1 MTSISAL
8 LHRSNSHSNGGY
20 TSSGSGSGS
29 SQHSQHSSSLSPQLP
44 GMGMAMTT
52 TAAAAAVAAAA
63 AAVAAASSSSPSPP
77 LPGTQQ
83 QPGGATNKLLSHHH
97 HQHQH
102 HHHQHHQQQ
111 QQQQQSST
119 NPNSSSNSNSNSNG
133 GSHHSHDHIKRPM
146 NAFMVWSRGQ
156 RRKMAQDNPKMH
168 NSEISKRLGAEWK
181 LLTEGQKRPFIDE
194 AKRLRA
200 LHMKEHPD
208 YKYRPRRKPKTL
220 NKSPVPGG
228 GNGGA
233 AGGGIGGGGGVNA
246 TSASNSN
253 GVIGSA
259 ANLTG
264 VNLSSSKDS
273 SQPLHSPSMA
283 HHHLHHHQLHGHGHP
298 QTHPHAAAAAAAHHH
313 HQVQL
318 AAAAAAKYGFGSP
331 LELSL
336 PRLPNAFPTL
346 AHYPLDP
353 TLALDLQARLQMY
366 AGSIYHP
373 WRYLPL
379 ISPETPPSPPSSSGT
394 GISSYGCVK
403 SAKSSPVSNTV
414 VLPVPVAAT
423 TPPNII

>member
-8 LHRSNSHSNGGY
+8 LHRSHSHSNGY
-20 TSSGSGSGS
+20 TSSGSSN
-29 SQHSQHSSSLSPQLP
+29 HSHSSSLSPQLP
-44 GMGMAMTT
+44 GISLGLGMAPGGLGSVNSTT
-52 TAAAAAVAAAA
+52 
-63 AAVAAASSSSPSPP
+63 PPPPPPP
-77 LPGTQQ
+77 LP
-83 QPGGATNKLLSHHH
+83 PADLAMPAATTAPPVPPKLHHHPHSHAHPHHH
-97 HQHQH
+97 HSANSH
-102 HHHQHHQQQ
+102 
-111 QQQQQSST
+111 
-119 NPNSSSNSNSNSNG
+119 PNSNSNSNS

-228 GNGGA
+228 GGGGGA
-233 AGGGIGGGGGVNA
+233 GGAGGGA
-246 TSASNSN
+246 N
-253 GVIGSA
+253 GAGNPGSGA
-259 ANLTG
+259 PG
-264 VNLSSSKDS
+264 SVGSPKDMQPQLSPL
-273 SQPLHSPSMA
+273 SQSLPH
-283 HHHLHHHQLHGHGHP
+283 LHGHPHQSSYP
-298 QTHPHAAAAAAAHHH
+298 PHPHHPHPHPHH
-313 HQVQL
+313 VQL
-318 AAAAAAKYGFGSP
+318 AAATLSAKYGFGSP

-336 PRLPNAFPTL
+336 PRLPNAFPGL

-353 TLALDLQARLQMY
+353 TLALDLQARLQAMY

-403 SAKSSPVSNTV
+403 SEKSSPNAV
-414 VLPVPVAAT
+414 VTAT
-423 TPPNII
+423 SSPPNII

>member
-8 LHRSNSHSNGGY
+8 LHRSHSHSNGY
-20 TSSGSGSGS
+20 TSSGSSN
-29 SQHSQHSSSLSPQLP
+29 HSHSSSLSPQLP
-44 GMGMAMTT
+44 GISLGLGMASGLGLGAGVGTGNST
-52 TAAAAAVAAAA
+52 PPPPPADLAIPAAAPPPVA
-63 AAVAAASSSSPSPP
+63 S
-77 LPGTQQ
+77 
-83 QPGGATNKLLSHHH
+83 KMHHH
-97 HQHQH
+97 HHAN
-102 HHHQHHQQQ
+102 
-111 QQQQQSST
+111 SNA
-119 NPNSSSNSNSNSNG
+119 NPHSHSHSHSNSNS

-228 GNGGA
+228 NSGPGAGAGANGGA
-233 AGGGIGGGGGVNA
+233 NGNPGSGGPGSGG
-246 TSASNSN
+246 SPKDMQPQ
-253 GVIGSA
+253 
-259 ANLTG
+259 
-264 VNLSSSKDS
+264 LS
-273 SQPLHSPSMA
+273 PLGQSLPH
-283 HHHLHHHQLHGHGHP
+283 LHGHPHQP
-298 QTHPHAAAAAAAHHH
+298 SYPTHHPHHPHPHPHH
-313 HQVQL
+313 VQL
-318 AAAAAAKYGFGSP
+318 AAATLSAKYGFGSP

-336 PRLPNAFPTL
+336 PRLPNAFPGL

-353 TLALDLQARLQMY
+353 TLALDLQARLQAMY

-403 SAKSSPVSNTV
+403 SEKSSPNGVVANT
-414 VLPVPVAAT
+414 AS
-423 TPPNII
+423 PPNII

>member
-1 MTSISAL
+1 MTSISTL
-8 LHRSNSHSNGGY
+8 LHRSHSNGY
-20 TSSGSGSGS
+20 TSSGSSN
-29 SQHSQHSSSLSPQLP
+29 HSHSSSLSPQLP
-44 GMGMAMTT
+44 GQGLGLGLGMGMGMGVGMGAT
-52 TAAAAAVAAAA
+52 TA
-63 AAVAAASSSSPSPP
+63 PSPP
-77 LPGTQQ
+77 PPTDLTMP
-83 QPGGATNKLLSHHH
+83 PATPAPSPTAKL
-97 HQHQH
+97 
-102 HHHQHHQQQ
+102 QHHQQHHH
-111 QQQQQSST
+111 SHPT
-119 NPNSSSNSNSNSNG
+119 SNSHSNS
-133 GSHHSHDHIKRPM
+133 GSHHSSHDHIKRPM

-228 GNGGA
+228 AN
-233 AGGGIGGGGGVNA
+233 GGGVSVGSGGN
-246 TSASNSN
+246 NSN
-253 GVIGSA
+253 CGTPGGVSG
-259 ANLTG
+259 G
-264 VNLSSSKDS
+264 SSSSVTKDM
-273 SQPLHSPSMA
+273 QPQLSPLGQTLPHLHG
-283 HHHLHHHQLHGHGHP
+283 HHLHHHHLTHSHHTHHQHA
-298 QTHPHAAAAAAAHHH
+298 HPHH
-313 HQVQL
+313 VQL
-318 AAAAAAKYGFGSP
+318 AAAAAANTLSAKYGFGSP

-336 PRLPNAFPTL
+336 PRLPNVFPGL
-346 AHYPLDP
+346 AHAHYPLDP
-353 TLALDLQARLQMY
+353 TLALDLQARLQAMY

-403 SAKSSPVSNTV
+403 SAKSSPVAGV
-414 VLPVPVAAT
+414 VPPSVAT